1 LVPLS
6 NYEHFS
12 EKEKLLLNSHFSNT
26 DKSVFAIITPKQV
39 DRGALM
45 SRYSRTDK
53 TMRRIFIDEFVNNPN
68 RGGEFYNKIL
78 LEYGDDSVSELGDA
92 QIAVEWI
99 SNIAAKKIE
108 DHRIGLSYL
117 EKSSR
122 YVAFDQKINGRY
134 KYHLE
139 KDIMSSSYADLYK
152 EVCDYS
158 FDTYSKNIL
167 QMQKFISESEPIDQF
182 LFFDTES
189 RRELYYS
196 SLKSDTSIES
206 AKRIYHATIK
216 AKTLDVLR
224 GLLPASTLTN
234 LGIAGNGRAY
244 EYLLSTMFVSDLNE
258 IRSIADLLYAEIST
272 VIPSFIKRSNDRY
285 GKSLQLYVTD
295 TKKAILELSQH
306 HLKNIKLEKNPEFVK
321 LLNFDDNFDA
331 EVKVSSA
338 ILYEY
343 AVGQSLEDIMTYV
356 RSLEPKERHKI
367 ICEYTKFRTN
377 RRHRP
382 GRAFEM
388 VEYTFELFTNFGM
401 FRDLHRHRLLTLE
414 RQLLSTKHGYD
425 VPKEIFDLGMVRDF
439 NDCMYKSN
447 EAYTL
452 ISNRLPEQAQYVV
465 NLAYRYPYFMKINLR
480 EATHMIELR
489 TVPQGHSDYRS
500 VCQKIY
506 RQIRNIHP
514 ILAKGMH
521 FVNLN
526 TNELARFTEEKNKE
540 RKRQG

>member
-1 LVPLS
+1 
-6 NYEHFS
+6 
-12 EKEKLLLNSHFSNT
+12 
-26 DKSVFAIITPKQV
+26 
-39 DRGALM
+39 
-45 SRYSRTDK
+45 
-53 TMRRIFIDEFVNNPN
+53 
-68 RGGEFYNKIL
+68 
-78 LEYGDDSVSELGDA
+78 
-92 QIAVEWI
+92 
-99 SNIAAKKIE
+99 
-108 DHRIGLSYL
+108 
-117 EKSSR
+117 
-122 YVAFDQKINGRY
+122 
-134 KYHLE
+134 
-139 KDIMSSSYADLYK
+139 
-152 EVCDYS
+152 
-158 FDTYSKNIL
+158 
-167 QMQKFISESEPIDQF
+167 
-182 LFFDTES
+182 
-189 RRELYYS
+189 
-196 SLKSDTSIES
+196 
-206 AKRIYHATIK
+206 
-216 AKTLDVLR
+216 
-224 GLLPASTLTN
+224 
-234 LGIAGNGRAY
+234 
-244 EYLLSTMFVSDLNE
+244 MFVSDLNE

-272 VIPSFIKRSNDRY
+272 VIPSFIKRSNDRH

-439 NDCMYKSN
+439 KDCMYKSN

>member
-1 LVPLS
+1 MASVS
-6 NYEHFS
+6 NYECFS

-26 DKSVFAIITPKQV
+26 DKPVFAIITPKQV

-45 SRYSRTDK
+45 SRYSRSDK

-92 QIAVEWI
+92 QIAVEWV

-139 KDIMSSSYADLYK
+139 KDIVSSSYADIYK
-152 EVCDYS
+152 EACDYS

-182 LFFDTES
+182 LFFDTAS
-189 RRELYYS
+189 RRELCYG
-196 SLKSDTSIES
+196 SLKSDSDIES
-206 AKRIYHATIK
+206 AKRIYNATIK
-216 AKTLDVLR
+216 AKALDVLR

-244 EYLLSTMFVSDLNE
+244 EYLLSTMFASGLNE

-272 VIPSFIKRSNDRY
+272 VIPSFIKRSKDRH
-285 GKSLQLYVTD
+285 GKSFQLYVTD
-295 TKKAILELSQH
+295 TKKALLELAQQY
-306 HLKNIKLEKNPEFVK
+306 LKNIKLEKNPEFVK
-321 LLNFDDNFDA
+321 LLNFDDNFNA

-343 AVGQSLEDIMTYV
+343 AKGQSLEDIVKYV
-356 RSLEPKERHKI
+356 RSLEPRERHKI
-367 ICEYTKFRTN
+367 ICAYTKFRTN

-414 RQLLSTKHGYD
+414 RQMLSTKHGYD
-425 VPKEIFDLGMVRDF
+425 IPKEIFDLGIVRDF
-439 NDCMYKSN
+439 KDCMYKSN
-447 EAYTL
+447 EAYNL
-452 ISNRLPEQAQYVV
+452 ISNKLPEQAQYVV
-465 NLAYRYPYFMKINLR
+465 NLAYRYPYFIKINLR

-489 TVPQGHSDYRS
+489 TVPQGHPDYRS

-506 RQIRNIHP
+506 RQIRNVHP
-514 ILAKGMH
+514 ILAKGIH
-521 FVNLN
+521 FVDLN

>member
-167 QMQKFISESEPIDQF
+167 KMQKFISESEPIDQF

-295 TKKAILELSQH
+295 TKKAILELSHH

-388 VEYTFELFTNFGM
+388 VEYTFELFTNFGI

-439 NDCMYKSN
+439 KDCMYKSN

>member
-1 LVPLS
+1 MVPIFT
-6 NYEHFS
+6 YERFS

-53 TMRRIFIDEFVNNPN
+53 TMRRVFIDEFVNNPN
-68 RGGEFYNKIL
+68 RGEEFYNKIL

-122 YVAFDQKINGRY
+122 YIAFDQKINGRY

-139 KDIMSSSYADLYK
+139 KDIMSSSYADIYK
-152 EVCDYS
+152 ETCDYS

-167 QMQKFISESEPIDQF
+167 QMQKFISESEPIDKF
-182 LFFDTES
+182 LFFDAES
-189 RRELYYS
+189 GRDLFYS
-196 SLKSDTSIES
+196 SLKSDKAIES
-206 AKRIYHATIK
+206 ANRIYHAAIK

-244 EYLLSTMFVSDLNE
+244 EYLLSTMFASDLKE
-258 IRSIADLLYAEIST
+258 IRSIVDLLYAEIST
-272 VIPSFIKRSNDRY
+272 VIPSFIKRSNDRH
-285 GKSLQLYVTD
+285 GKSFQLYVTD
-295 TKKAILELSQH
+295 TRKAILELSQNY
-306 HLKNIKLEKNPEFVK
+306 LKNIKLEKNPEFVK

-343 AVGQSLEDIMTYV
+343 AVGQSLENIMEYV
-356 RSLEPKERHKI
+356 RSLEPKQRHKI
-367 ICEYTKFRTN
+367 ISEYTKFRTN

-414 RQLLSTKHGYD
+414 RQFLSTKHGYN
-425 VPKEIFDLGMVRDF
+425 VPKEIFDLGIIRDF
-439 NDCMYKSN
+439 KDCMYKSN
-447 EAYTL
+447 EAYIL
-452 ISNRLPEQAQYVV
+452 ISNKLPEQAQYVV
-465 NLAYRYPYFMKINLR
+465 NFAYRYPYFVKINLR

-506 RQIRNIHP
+506 RQIRNVHP
-514 ILAKGMH
+514 VLAKGIH
-521 FVNLN
+521 FVDLN

-540 RKRQG
+540 RKRYG

>member
-1 LVPLS
+1 MVSVS
-6 NYEHFS
+6 NYERFS

-68 RGGEFYNKIL
+68 RGSEFYNKIL

-122 YVAFDQKINGRY
+122 YVAFDQKINGQY

-139 KDIMSSSYADLYK
+139 EDIMSSSYADLYK
-152 EVCDYS
+152 EVCDYI

-167 QMQKFISESEPIDQF
+167 QMQKFISESKPIDKF
-182 LFFDTES
+182 SFFDTAS
-189 RRELYYS
+189 RRELCYS
-196 SLKSDTSIES
+196 SLKSDTDIQS
-206 AKRIYHATIK
+206 AKRIYNATIK

-244 EYLLSTMFVSDLNE
+244 EYLLSTMFASDLNE
-258 IRSIADLLYAEIST
+258 IRSIADLLHAEIST
-272 VIPSFIKRSNDRY
+272 VIPSFIKRSNDKH
-285 GKSLQLYVTD
+285 GKSFQLYVKD
-295 TKKAILELSQH
+295 TKKAISELAQRY
-306 HLKNIKLEKNPEFVK
+306 LKNVNLEKNPEFVK
-321 LLNFDDNFDA
+321 LLNFDDNFNA

-343 AVGQSLEDIMTYV
+343 AVGQSLEDITRYV
-356 RSLEPKERHKI
+356 RSLEAKERHKI
-367 ICEYTKFRTN
+367 ICSYTKFRAN

-425 VPKEIFDLGMVRDF
+425 IPKEIFDLGIVRDF
-439 NDCMYKSN
+439 KDCMYKCN
-447 EAYTL
+447 EAYNL
-452 ISNRLPEQAQYVV
+452 ISNKLPEQAQYVV
-465 NLAYRYPYFMKINLR
+465 NLAYRYPYFIKINLR

-489 TVPQGHSDYRS
+489 TVPQGHADYRS

-506 RQIRNIHP
+506 RQIKNVHP
-514 ILAKGMH
+514 ILAKGIH
-521 FVNLN
+521 FVDLN
-526 TNELARFTEEKNKE
+526 STELARFTEEKNKE
-540 RKRQG
+540 RKRQD

>member
-167 QMQKFISESEPIDQF
+167 KMQKFISESEPIDQF

-295 TKKAILELSQH
+295 TKKAILELSHH

-439 NDCMYKSN
+439 KDCMYKSN

>member
-182 LFFDTES
+182 LFFDAES

-295 TKKAILELSQH
+295 TKKAILELSNH

-439 NDCMYKSN
+439 KDCMYKSN

>member
-1 LVPLS
+1 MVPLS

-167 QMQKFISESEPIDQF
+167 KMQKFISESEPIDQF

-295 TKKAILELSQH
+295 TKKAILELSHH

-439 NDCMYKSN
+439 KDCMYKSN

>member
-1 LVPLS
+1 
-6 NYEHFS
+6 
-12 EKEKLLLNSHFSNT
+12 
-26 DKSVFAIITPKQV
+26 
-39 DRGALM
+39 
-45 SRYSRTDK
+45 
-53 TMRRIFIDEFVNNPN
+53 
-68 RGGEFYNKIL
+68 
-78 LEYGDDSVSELGDA
+78 
-92 QIAVEWI
+92 
-99 SNIAAKKIE
+99 
-108 DHRIGLSYL
+108 
-117 EKSSR
+117 
-122 YVAFDQKINGRY
+122 
-134 KYHLE
+134 E

-182 LFFDTES
+182 LFFDTVS

-285 GKSLQLYVTD
+285 GKSLQLYVSD
-295 TKKAILELSQH
+295 TKKAILELSHH

-356 RSLEPKERHKI
+356 R
-367 ICEYTKFRTN
+367 
-377 RRHRP
+377 
-382 GRAFEM
+382 
-388 VEYTFELFTNFGM
+388 M

-414 RQLLSTKHGYD
+414 RQLLSTKPGYD

-439 NDCMYKSN
+439 KDCMYKSN

>member
-1 LVPLS
+1 MVPLS

-182 LFFDTES
+182 LFFDAES

-295 TKKAILELSQH
+295 TKKAILELSNH

-439 NDCMYKSN
+439 KDCMYKSN

>member
-1 LVPLS
+1 MVPLS

-167 QMQKFISESEPIDQF
+167 KMQKFISESEPIDQF

-295 TKKAILELSQH
+295 TKKAILELSHH

-388 VEYTFELFTNFGM
+388 VEYTFELFTNFGI

-439 NDCMYKSN
+439 KDCMYKSN

>member
-338 ILYEY
+338 ILYEC

-439 NDCMYKSN
+439 KDCMYKSN

-526 TNELARFTEEKNKE
+526 TNELTRFTEEKNKE

>member
-167 QMQKFISESEPIDQF
+167 KMQKFISESEPIDQF

-295 TKKAILELSQH
+295 TKKAILELSHH

-388 VEYTFELFTNFGM
+388 VEYTFELFTNFGI

-439 NDCMYKSN
+439 KDCMYKSN

-540 RKRQG
+540 RKRHG

>member
-338 ILYEY
+338 ILYEC

-439 NDCMYKSN
+439 KDCMYKSN